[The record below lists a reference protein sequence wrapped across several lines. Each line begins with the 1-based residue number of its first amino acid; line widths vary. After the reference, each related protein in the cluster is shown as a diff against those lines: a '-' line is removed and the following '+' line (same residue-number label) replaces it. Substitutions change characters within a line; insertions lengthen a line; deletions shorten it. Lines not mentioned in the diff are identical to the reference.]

1 MRGECPAKCLL
12 EEWMSPDQQKSKV
25 NTQQKL
31 GARTG
36 PKVLQFLR
44 LLSTRCLVLAGDACL
59 SLSFSC
65 LFFSCSSHRWW
76 VIYVICGAVWVCAPN
91 GYWYTQSRKRKVGV
105 TDPAHTHAHSEAGRR
120 ETSKRGRVKK
130 RQRTAVTKTSWEG
143 EKIGDSMKH
152 SKISIPPT
160 SLLQKRPNKKK

>member
-1 MRGECPAKCLL
+1 M
-12 EEWMSPDQQKSKV
+12 
-25 NTQQKL
+25 
-31 GARTG
+31 
-36 PKVLQFLR
+36 
-44 LLSTRCLVLAGDACL
+44 
-59 SLSFSC
+59 
-65 LFFSCSSHRWW
+65 
-76 VIYVICGAVWVCAPN
+76 CAPN

-152 SKISIPPT
+152 SKISIPPNE